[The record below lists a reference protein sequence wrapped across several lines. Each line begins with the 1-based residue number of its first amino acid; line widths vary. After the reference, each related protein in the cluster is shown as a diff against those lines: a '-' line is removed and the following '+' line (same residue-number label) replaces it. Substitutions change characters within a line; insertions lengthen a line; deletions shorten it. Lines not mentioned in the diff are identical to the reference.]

1 VPSLKA
7 PPAPPRA
14 LAAFDAHDVPH
25 VFVDV
30 LVVGS
35 GVAGVSAALAAARHG
50 RVAVAS
56 KGALAESNTS
66 VAQGGIAAAVGP
78 GDDPAGHCRD
88 TLAAGAGL
96 CDEEVVREV
105 CGRAPEALREAEALG
120 MRLDG
125 GPGSPRLGREGGHSA
140 SRIAHAGGDATG
152 LELSRA
158 LLARIPETPRV
169 RPLERLF
176 LVDLIAGEEG
186 SEVLGGLFR
195 EEDGRPCVIRAGAT
209 VLATGGACQVFRE
222 STNSPVATGDGI
234 AAAYRAGAVLRDLE
248 FVQFHPTV
256 LYAAGAARFLIT
268 EAVRGAGGRLVD
280 RQGVRFMEK
289 LHPQGDLAPRDVVVR
304 GMLRRL
310 ADTGDTHVYLDM
322 THLDPVEARR
332 LFPGVFRTCASVGL
346 DPSVDPIPVRP
357 SAHYFVGGIR
367 SGLDGE
373 TSLPGLYACG
383 EAASSG
389 LHGANR
395 LASNSLLEGLVLGA
409 RAGDAAGRRA
419 AARNDRRPAAV
430 RFDSPGPPA
439 EGMDTDDVRA
449 ALRSLMGRRA
459 GPERDGTG
467 LADAGWAID
476 GWARYVLG
484 REFRDPRGWELQNM
498 LLLSRL
504 LVAAAGMRE
513 ESRGTHGRT
522 DFPSRDDGR
531 WRGRIEFRRGEDPV
545 FVPLRDGT
553 GGDRDAGRD
562 AGRDA

>member
-1 VPSLKA
+1 LKA

-35 GVAGVSAALAAARHG
+35 GVAGAAAALAAARHG
-50 RVAVAS
+50 RVAIAA
-56 KGALAESNTS
+56 KGPLSESNTS
-66 VAQGGIAAAVGP
+66 HAQGGIAAAVGP
-78 GDDPAGHCRD
+78 GDDPSRHLAD

-105 CGRAPEALREAEALG
+105 VQRAPDALREAAALG

-125 GPGSPRLGREGGHSA
+125 GIESLRLGREGGHTA

-158 LLARIPETPRV
+158 LLARVASAPRV
-169 RPLERLF
+169 RPRERHF
-176 LVDLIAGEEG
+176 LVDLLTGEEG
-186 SEVLGGLFR
+186 GEVLGGLFR
-195 EEDGRPCVIRAGAT
+195 EEDGSLGVIRAGAT
-209 VLATGGACQVFRE
+209 VIATGGACQVYRE

-268 EAVRGAGGRLVD
+268 EAVRGAGARLID

-289 LHPQGDLAPRDVVVR
+289 AHPQGDLAPRDAVVR

-310 ADTGDTHVYLDM
+310 AETGDTHVYLDM
-322 THLDPVEARR
+322 THLDPAEARR

-367 SGLDGE
+367 TELDGA

-409 RAGDAAGRRA
+409 GGGAGGGRRA

-430 RFDSPGPPA
+430 RFDSPGPTA
-439 EGMDTDDVRA
+439 EGIDTDDVRA

-467 LADAGWAID
+467 LEDAGWAID

-522 DFPSRDDGR
+522 DFPARDDGR

-545 FVPLRDGT
+545 FVPLREGPA
-553 GGDRDAGRD
+553 GGRGAGRG
-562 AGRDA
+562 A